1 MATSSVI
8 GLTGQNWKLAL
19 GAAALLIG
27 SFAPLATVT
36 GISWTAG
43 TVLAV
48 AGYAFVCL
56 MVRCPACRS
65 RWFWQ
70 AALDAGLYGPL
81 FRRPECPQCR
91 HDFARTP
98 RERA

>member
-1 MATSSVI
+1 MSNSSVI
-8 GLTGQNWKLAL
+8 GLTGQYWKLAL
-19 GAAALLIG
+19 GAAALLVG
-27 SFAPLATVT
+27 SIAPLAAAT
-36 GISWTAG
+36 GMSWTTG

-56 MVRCPACRS
+56 TVRCPACRS

-81 FRRPECPQCR
+81 FRRSECPQCR
-91 HDFARTP
+91 RDYAGAARD
-98 RERA
+98 AV